1 MLSSDRIPR
10 LVLIA
15 SALAWACT
23 SSPLAGQVTLFEGAR
38 LITGNVGDPGQDVE
52 VIESSAFLVDG
63 DRFTRVGRRGE
74 LRAPPGA
81 ARVDLS
87 GKTVMPGLIELHGH
101 LGYRKGLTN
110 EVENFT
116 EENVLDHLRRLAYHG
131 VVAILSLGTDRRE
144 LGYALRNAL
153 RADPPPDA
161 ARYFTGGQGIAMPNA
176 GPGPPMRYAPY
187 GISTEEQA
195 RWAIREMASYG
206 VDYVKVWV
214 DDRGGTMAKLPLPV
228 AAAAIDEAHR
238 FDIRVIA
245 HTYTLADS
253 KALIRAGVDGF
264 AHPPWREREPDDEL
278 VGLFRDHPDVFVLM
292 TNWSARN
299 RIYGARP
306 GWIDDPLL
314 RETFSP
320 EQIALLE
327 RPEIPGSA
335 PAEWRA
341 GPVPR
346 SVATLEAAGVRF
358 GLGSDVGGNS
368 GGPYFGWS
376 SHLEMAMM
384 VEAGLTPGEAIVAAT
399 RNSAE
404 FLGAPELGMVA
415 PGKSADFL
423 VLDADPLDEIANTRR
438 ISAVYVR
445 GREVDRAALRERW
458 TSGSSETS
466 R

>member
-1 MLSSDRIPR
+1 MLAANLFSV
-10 LVLIA
+10 VLLAAIA
-15 SALAWACT
+15 LGAAPSPPQSA
-23 SSPLAGQVTLFEGAR
+23 QVTLFEGAR
-38 LITGNVGDPGQDVE
+38 LITGNVGDPGEDVE
-52 VIESSAFLVDG
+52 VIENSAFLVEG
-63 DRFTRVGRRGE
+63 GRFTRVGRRGE
-74 LRAPPGA
+74 VRPPEGA
-81 ARVDLS
+81 ARVDLT

-110 EVENFT
+110 EIENFT
-116 EENVLDHLRRLAYHG
+116 EENVLDQLRRLAYHG

-144 LGYALRNAL
+144 LGYALRNEL
-153 RADPPPDA
+153 RAREPPDA
-161 ARYFTGGQGIAMPNA
+161 ARYFTGGQGLAMPDA

-187 GISTEEQA
+187 GISTETQA

-228 AAAAIDEAHR
+228 AAAAIDEAQR
-238 FDIRVIA
+238 YDIRAMA

-253 KALIRAGVDGF
+253 KALLRSGVDGF

-278 VGLFRDHPDVFVLM
+278 VALFEERPEVFVLM

-299 RIYGARP
+299 RIYGGRP

-314 RETFSP
+314 LETFSP

-327 RPEIPGSA
+327 RPETPADA
-335 PAEWRA
+335 PAEWRTGA
-341 GPVPR
+341 VPR
-346 SVATLEAAGVRF
+346 SAARLKEAGVRF

-376 SHLEMAMM
+376 SHIEMATM
-384 VEAGLTPGEAIVAAT
+384 VEAGLSPGEAIVAAT

-404 FLGAPELGMVA
+404 ALGAHQLGMVA

-423 VLDADPLDEIANTRR
+423 VLDADPLEEIANSRR
-438 ISAVYVR
+438 ISAVYLR
-445 GREVDRAALRERW
+445 GREVDRASLREKWR
-458 TSGSSETS
+458 TERPSSMP
-466 R
+466 